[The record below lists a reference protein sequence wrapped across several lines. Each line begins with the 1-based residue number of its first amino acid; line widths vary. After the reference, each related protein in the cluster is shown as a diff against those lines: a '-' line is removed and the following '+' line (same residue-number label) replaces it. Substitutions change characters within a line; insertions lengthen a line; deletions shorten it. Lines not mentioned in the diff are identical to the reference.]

1 MLDAKGFKRPT
12 YDEIFAE
19 MQAEAK
25 AKFGENVNTSERSF
39 LGILLRLFAWFLS
52 KVWQTTENTYYSAY
66 VNTAEGVQ
74 LDRLGPYVGITRKL
88 ETWATGTI
96 QLTGTP
102 GHTEP
107 AGFRVETPAGVVFET
122 VEDITLDG
130 SGVGTGEIRALEP
143 GTIGNVAAGSI
154 TVITNPN
161 ANITSV
167 TNPEPT
173 SGGQNKE
180 TDQEFRERFMQ
191 STAGGGAA
199 TIDSIRSALLRTPGV
214 RAAVVIENN
223 TMTTDV
229 AGRPPKS
236 FEAYVL
242 GGDPQDIGQTIL
254 NTKAA
259 GIESYGSESVVINDI
274 SGYPH
279 TIKFSYA
286 DEIQIHA
293 KVTVWTNNQFPVD
306 GDTQIES
313 AIIRYIGGE
322 DYDGQLYVGLNM
334 GDDVIHSRIIAAVYK
349 VAGIEDAKVELS
361 TDGSTWAEANI
372 SIDPQEVAQTSHAI
386 IEVVHAT

>member
-52 KVWQTTENTYYSAY
+52 KVWQTTENTYYSSY

-143 GTIGNVAAGSI
+143 GTGGNVAAGTI
-154 TVITNPN
+154 TIISNPN

-167 TNPEPT
+167 INPAPT

-242 GGDPQDIGQTIL
+242 GGDPQEIGQTIL

>member
-12 YDEIFAE
+12 YAEIFAE
-19 MQAEAK
+19 METEAK
-25 AKFGENVNTSERSF
+25 ARFGENVNTSERSF

-52 KVWQTTENTYYSAY
+52 KVWQATENSYYGAY

-74 LDRLGPYVGITRKL
+74 LDRLGPYVGIRRKL
-88 ETWATGTI
+88 ATWASGTI
-96 QLTGTP
+96 QLIGTP

-107 AGFRVETPAGVVFET
+107 AGFRVETPTGVVFET
-122 VEDITLDG
+122 VEDITLDATG
-130 SGVGTGEIRALEP
+130 IGTGEIRALEP
-143 GTIGNVAAGSI
+143 GTIGNVAAETI

-161 ANITSV
+161 ANITSC
-167 TNPEPT
+167 TNPAPT

-180 TDQEFRERFMQ
+180 TDQEFRERFAL
-191 STAGGGAA
+191 SVSGGGAA

-223 TMTTDV
+223 SITTDA

-254 NTKAA
+254 DTKAA
-259 GIESYGSESVVINDI
+259 GIESYGSESVEVLDI
-274 SGYPH
+274 SGNPH
-279 TIKFSYA
+279 TIRFSYA
-286 DEIQIHA
+286 EEVPIHVRVMVR
-293 KVTVWTNNQFPVD
+293 KNNQYPVD
-306 GDTQIES
+306 GDTQVRS
-313 AIIRYIGGE
+313 AIVRYIGGE

-334 GDDVIHSRIIAAVYK
+334 GDDVIHSRMVATVYK
-349 VAGIEDAKVELS
+349 VAGIEDATVELS
-361 TDGSTWAEANI
+361 TDGTSWTQANI
-372 SIDPQEVAQTSHAI
+372 SVDQHKVAQTSHTI

>member
-12 YDEIFAE
+12 YAEIFAE
-19 MQAEAK
+19 MEAEAK
-25 AKFGENVNTSERSF
+25 AKFGDNVNMSERSV
-39 LGILLRLFAWFLS
+39 LGIMFRIVAWFLAKGWQIVE
-52 KVWQTTENTYYSAY
+52 KVYYSAY

-74 LDRLGPYVGITRKL
+74 LDRLGPYVGIQRKL
-88 ETWATGTI
+88 ATWATGTI
-96 QLTGTP
+96 QLNGTP

-122 VEDITLDG
+122 VEDITLDA

-143 GTIGNVAAGSI
+143 GTIGNVAAGTI
-154 TVITNPN
+154 TVISNPN

-167 TNPEPT
+167 TNPAPT
-173 SGGQNKE
+173 AGGQNKE
-180 TDQEFRERFMQ
+180 TDQEFRERFVQ

-223 TMTTDV
+223 TMTTDA

-242 GGDPQDIGQTIL
+242 GGVAEDIGQTIL

-259 GIESYGSESVVINDI
+259 GIEPYGTESVVVNDI
-274 SGYPH
+274 SGNPH
-279 TIKFSYA
+279 TIRFSYA
-286 DEIQIHA
+286 EEVQIHVR
-293 KVTVWTNNQFPVD
+293 VTVRTNNQYPVD
-306 GDTQIES
+306 GDVQVES

-349 VAGIEDAKVELS
+349 VAGIEDAIVELS
-361 TDGSTWAEANI
+361 TDGMNWVQTNVA
-372 SIDPQEVAQTSHAI
+372 IDQQQVAQTSHTVI
-386 IEVVHAT
+386 TVVHAT

>member
-12 YDEIFAE
+12 YDEIFSE

-39 LGILLRLFAWFLS
+39 LGILLRIVAWFLS
-52 KVWQTTENTYYSAY
+52 KVWQTTENTYYSSY

-74 LDRLGPYVGITRKL
+74 LDRLGPYVGIQRKL
-88 ETWATGTI
+88 ATWATGTI

-107 AGFRVETPAGVVFET
+107 AGFRVETSAGVAFET
-122 VEDITLDG
+122 VEDITLDEN
-130 SGVGTGEIRALEP
+130 GVGTGEIRALEA
-143 GTIGNVAAGSI
+143 GTIGNVAANTI
-154 TVITNPN
+154 TVISNPN

-180 TDQEFRERFMQ
+180 TDQEFRERFVL

-223 TMTTDV
+223 TMTTD
-229 AGRPPKS
+229 ASGRPPKS

-242 GGDPQDIGQTIL
+242 GGEPTDIAQTIL

-259 GIESYGSESVVINDI
+259 GIEAYGSESVVVNDI
-274 SGYPH
+274 SGNPH
-279 TIKFSYA
+279 TIRFSYA
-286 DEIQIHA
+286 EEVPVHVR
-293 KVTVWTNNQFPVD
+293 VTVWKNTSYPVD
-306 GDTQIES
+306 GDTQIRS
-313 AIIRYIGGE
+313 SVVRYIGGE
-322 DYDGQLYVGLNM
+322 DGDGQLYVGLNM

-361 TDGSTWAEANI
+361 TDGLTWTEANV
-372 SIDPQEVAQTSHAI
+372 SIDPQEVAQTSHSI
-386 IEVVHAT
+386 ITVVHAA

>member
-12 YDEIFAE
+12 YAEIFAE
-19 MQAEAK
+19 MEAEAK
-25 AKFGENVNTSERSF
+25 SRFGENVNTSERSF
-39 LGILLRLFAWFLS
+39 LGILLRIFAWFLS
-52 KVWQTTENTYYSAY
+52 KIWQATENTYYSGY
-66 VNTAEGVQ
+66 VNTAEGAQ

-107 AGFRVETPAGVVFET
+107 AGFRVETLAGVVFET
-122 VEDITLDG
+122 VEDITLDA

-143 GTIGNVAAGSI
+143 GTVGNVAAGTI
-154 TVITNPN
+154 TVISNPN

-167 TNPEPT
+167 TNPTPT

-180 TDQEFRERFMQ
+180 TDQEFRERFAL
-191 STAGGGAA
+191 SVSGGGAA

-223 TMTTDV
+223 TMTTDA

-242 GGDPQDIGQTIL
+242 GGAPEDIGQTIL

-259 GIESYGSESVVINDI
+259 GIEAYGSESVEVLDI
-274 SGYPH
+274 SGNPH
-279 TIKFSYA
+279 TIRFSYA
-286 DEIQIHA
+286 VEVPIHIR
-293 KVTVWTNNQFPVD
+293 VTVRTNNQYPAD
-306 GDTQIES
+306 GDVQVES

-322 DYDGQLYVGLNM
+322 DSDGQLYVGLNM
-334 GDDVIHSRIIAAVYK
+334 GDDVIHSRVIASVYK
-349 VAGIEDAKVELS
+349 VVGIEDALVELS
-361 TDGSTWAEANI
+361 TDGSMWVQANI
-372 SIDPQEVAQTSHAI
+372 PIDPQEVAQTSHSI